1 MNLRPALAIVN
12 KAQLSEPIHE
22 KTDSRAGCAYHL
34 CERLLTHLGDY
45 SLGLTFLA
53 EMSKQ
58 KKNTGESF
66 LAGIEELVTLSLRRL
81 YHRGLQ
87 PCSVNIERASCEE
100 RRIIG
105 RPVRPASPVFKK
117 VFRSIRIIPLR
128 LKARNFPCSIF
139 FRNVASLSPLMSD
152 NMLTR
157 TGCFNRLI

>member
-1 MNLRPALAIVN
+1 MNLQPALAIVN

-22 KTDSRAGCAYHL
+22 KTDSRPGCAYHL
-34 CERLLTHLGDY
+34 CEGLLTHLGDY

-117 VFRSIRIIPLR
+117 VFRFDQNYPAALEG
-128 LKARNFPCSIF
+128 A
-139 FRNVASLSPLMSD
+139 
-152 NMLTR
+152 
-157 TGCFNRLI
+157 

>member
-34 CERLLTHLGDY
+34 CEGLLTHLGDY

-66 LAGIEELVTLSLRRL
+66 LAGIEELVVGSGESELI
-81 YHRGLQ
+81 RGCGTVPGQL
-87 PCSVNIERASCEE
+87 
-100 RRIIG
+100 
-105 RPVRPASPVFKK
+105 
-117 VFRSIRIIPLR
+117 
-128 LKARNFPCSIF
+128 LK
-139 FRNVASLSPLMSD
+139 
-152 NMLTR
+152 
-157 TGCFNRLI
+157 